1 MFLYEDEKAPTQIY
15 NNRMQVN
22 KSELRISPKRVM
34 QSDSNNMRIVQKKEN
49 CVTYR
54 PIIQRVRIKRSDLKN
69 IIQRTLNNKAIPKN
83 IKAYMHAILC
93 EITGLTEFK
102 DSLDK
107 FVQFAIEKEYIIK
120 DDLDFIKASINSK
133 TSSAQTRNDNPPLPD
148 SSYIEDFLQ
157 DHMLHHQ
164 GGELNKDH
172 EFVGGHLYQELKNRW
187 SNKETYFK
195 IIPHAEYPPSNSRA
209 WKGEIKIYDKSN
221 DSLLHLKK
229 DNSFFPV
236 GMTMDHLIHEITH
249 SQPMI
254 GSSDFEL
261 VLPSGIHIVKRS
273 DTFYPIADKQKT
285 SNYTP
290 DFDLNATPEIIYT
303 VRNTKKV
310 PPKKN
315 KN

>member
-22 KSELRISPKRVM
+22 KSELRISPKQVM
-34 QSDSNNMRIVQKKEN
+34 PANSNNVRIVQKKEN
-49 CVTYR
+49 SVTYR
-54 PIIQRVRIKRSDLKN
+54 PIIQRVRIKRSDLKS
-69 IIQRTLNNKAIPKN
+69 IIQKTLKKKIPKN
-83 IKAYMHAILC
+83 IKAYMYAILC

-107 FVQFAIEKEYIIK
+107 FAQFAIEKEYIIK
-120 DDLDFIKASINSK
+120 EDLDFIEASINSK
-133 TSSAQTRNDNPPLPD
+133 TSSAPTGNNNPPLSD

-157 DHMLHHQ
+157 EHMLQHQ
-164 GGELNKDH
+164 GGELNEKL
-172 EFVGGHLYQELKNRW
+172 EFVGGHLYQELKKNW
-187 SNKETYFK
+187 SNKKTYFK
-195 IIPHAEYPPSNSRA
+195 IIPYAEYPPSNSRA
-209 WKGEIKIYDKSN
+209 WKGEIQIYDKSN

-236 GMTMDHLIHEITH
+236 GMTMDHLIGEIKH
-249 SQPMI
+249 GQPMI
-254 GSSDFEL
+254 GSSDFKL
-261 VLPSGIHIVKRS
+261 VLPSGIHIVKRNG
-273 DTFYPIADKQKT
+273 TFYPIADKQKT

-303 VRNTKKV
+303 VSNTKKV